1 MVQRNY
7 VKVCNGFE
15 LLYLGFFGPG
25 KEEEEA
31 MLRNV
36 ERVLDAN
43 DNAKASVFTRCLG
56 ALEKLPVI
64 GQGLYKSSPDPVQD
78 EPVKDAPLSPPQIRM
93 LGRLVAGPI
102 VCVYHERPT
111 GHALVRRDYAEL
123 ISDATAGEYRIKIT
137 ASGVAKLEAVK

>member
-1 MVQRNY
+1 MAQRNY

-31 MLRNV
+31 MLKNI
-36 ERVLDAN
+36 EAVLEAN
-43 DNAKASVFTRCLG
+43 DNAKASVFKRCLG

-78 EPVKDAPLSPPQIRM
+78 EPARELSLSPPQIRM
-93 LGRLVAGPI
+93 LGRMVAGPI
-102 VCVYHERPT
+102 VCVYHELPT
-111 GHALVRRDYAEL
+111 GRALVRRDYAEL

-137 ASGVAKLEAVK
+137 ASGLAKLEAK

>member
-1 MVQRNY
+1 MVARNY

-36 ERVLDAN
+36 ERVLEAN
-43 DNAKASVFTRCLG
+43 DNAKASVFKRCLG

-64 GQGLYKSSPDPVQD
+64 GQGLYKSSPEPEQD
-78 EPVKDAPLSPPQIRM
+78 EPARELALSPAQARM
-93 LGRLVAGPI
+93 LGRMAAGPI
-102 VCVYHERPT
+102 VCVYHELPT
-111 GHALVRRDYAEL
+111 GRALVRRDYAEL
-123 ISDATAGEYRIKIT
+123 ISDATAGEYRIRIT
-137 ASGVAKLEAVK
+137 ASGLAKLEAVK

>member
-1 MVQRNY
+1 MVARNY

-36 ERVLDAN
+36 ERVLEAN

-64 GQGLYKSSPDPVQD
+64 GQGLMKSSPDPIQGQ
-78 EPVKDAPLSPPQIRM
+78 PVKDAALTEPQIRM

-102 VCVYHERPT
+102 VCVYHELPT
-111 GHALVRRDYAEL
+111 GRALVRRDYAEL
-123 ISDATAGEYRIKIT
+123 ISDATVGEYRIQIT
-137 ASGVAKLEAVK
+137 ASGLSKLEAGK

>member
-1 MVQRNY
+1 MVARNY

-15 LLYLGFFGPG
+15 ILYLGFFGPG

-31 MLRNV
+31 LLKIV
-36 ERVLDAN
+36 ERVLLKH
-43 DNAKASVFTRCLG
+43 DNAKASVWTRCLG

-78 EPVKDAPLSPPQIRM
+78 EPIKDAPLSGPQIRM
-93 LGRLVAGPI
+93 LGRLVTGPI
-102 VCVYHERPT
+102 VCTQHELPT
-111 GHALVRRDYAEL
+111 GRALVRRDYAEL

-137 ASGVAKLEAVK
+137 PSGLAKLEAVK

>member
-31 MLRNV
+31 MLKNV
-36 ERVLDAN
+36 ERVLEAN
-43 DNAKASVFTRCLG
+43 DNAKASVWTRCLG

-64 GQGLYKSSPDPVQD
+64 GEGFLKSSPDPMQD
-78 EPVKDAPLSPPQIRM
+78 EPVKDAPLSPPQVRM

-102 VCVYHERPT
+102 VCTQHELPT
-111 GHALVRRDYAEL
+111 GRALVRRDYAEL
-123 ISDATAGEYRIKIT
+123 ISDATAGEYRIQIT
-137 ASGVAKLEAVK
+137 ASGLAKLEAVK